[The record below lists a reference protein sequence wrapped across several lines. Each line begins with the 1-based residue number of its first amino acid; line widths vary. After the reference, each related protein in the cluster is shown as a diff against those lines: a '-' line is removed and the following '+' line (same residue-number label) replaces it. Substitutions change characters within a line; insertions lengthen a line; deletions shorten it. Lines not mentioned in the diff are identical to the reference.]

1 MSWGKDV
8 GRSVRERTFL
18 IFAEM
23 IGEPIADS
31 RPFTGNTSYHMKIRK
46 KRHKVNKN
54 KIRLKN
60 IGQNK

>member
-31 RPFTGNTSYHMKIRK
+31 RPFTGNTSYHMKIRN
-46 KRHKVNKN
+46 KRRKVNK
-54 KIRLKN
+54 KIK
-60 IGQNK
+60 